1 MHDHLFQPLR
11 INRMEVKNRIYM
23 PAMHMNMAK
32 DFLVTDTLVEF
43 YAERAR
49 GGAGMIAVGYATV
62 DELSGNVTNIGAHK
76 DEFIPGLSRL
86 AAAMRDNG
94 ARAVLQINHAGRYNF
109 SFFLDGKQPVA
120 PSAVAS
126 RMTGET
132 PRELTVE
139 EIRAVT
145 GRFAAAALRAKQA
158 GYDAVEVLAGTG
170 YLISEFFSP
179 LTNLRTD
186 DYGGTPENRMRF
198 GVEVITAV
206 RRAVGADYPILVR
219 MNGNDFMPGG
229 TGRRDLQ
236 AFAQALVAA
245 GTDALNVNVGWHEAR
260 VPQIVTA
267 VPRGVYAY
275 LARGIK
281 EIVNVPV
288 AAGHRIN
295 DPDTAREMLAD
306 GMCDFVAMGRSLIAD
321 PYLPAK
327 AAAGRE
333 NEILHC
339 VACAQGCF
347 DNLFKLKPVECL
359 CNPRAGR
366 EKETAASQ
374 AQTPRKV
381 MVVGGGAGGMSAALS
396 AWERGHTVSLF
407 EKGGRLGGQLQLAG
421 APPGRGEFIEL
432 ARNLEQQLALS
443 GVKVTLNRPVDAALI
458 ESEKPDVVVLATG
471 AAPVKPPIA
480 GVDLP
485 HVVQAWDVLQGRAI
499 TGRKVVIVGGGAVG
513 VETALYLAEKG
524 TLSGEAVK
532 FLLVNRAED
541 PKDLYE
547 LATRGAKTIVVVEMI
562 DKLGKDIGRS
572 TRWAMLQD
580 LSRMGIETHTASKA
594 LEITPRGLKI
604 EKEGAVQE
612 IAADTVVLAIGA
624 RPYNPLEEVLKQKGI
639 PSHVIGDAR
648 KTGWA
653 FDAIHQGFEA
663 GRSI

>member
-1 MHDHLFQPLR
+1 MRDPLFAPLT
-11 INRMEVKNRIYM
+11 INRLEVKNRIYM
-23 PAMHMNMAK
+23 PAMHMNMAQN
-32 DFLVTDTLVEF
+32 FEVTDRLVEF

-49 GGAGMIAVGYATV
+49 GGAGLIAAGYATV
-62 DELSGNVTNIGAHK
+62 DEFSGNVTNIGAHK
-76 DEFIPGLSRL
+76 DEFIPSLARL
-86 AAAMRDNG
+86 AAAINGNG
-94 ARAVLQINHAGRYNF
+94 ARSVLQINHAGRYNF
-109 SFFLDGKQPVA
+109 SFFLEGKQAVA

-132 PRELTVE
+132 PRELGPD
-139 EIRAVT
+139 EIPEVI
-145 GRFAAAALRAKQA
+145 GRFAAAAARAKAA
-158 GYDAVEVLAGTG
+158 GWDAVEVLAGTG

-186 DYGGTPENRMRF
+186 AYGGSIENRMRF
-198 GVEVITAV
+198 GVEVIAAV
-206 RRAVGADYPILVR
+206 RRAVGPDYPILVR

-229 TGRRDLQ
+229 TGRSDLKV
-236 AFAQALVAA
+236 FAQALVAA

-281 EIVNVPV
+281 EVVSVPV

-295 DPDTAREMLAD
+295 DPHTAREMIAD

-333 NEILHC
+333 KEILHC

-347 DNLFKLKPVECL
+347 DNIFKLKPVECL
-359 CNPRAGR
+359 CNPKAGR
-366 EKETAASQ
+366 EQETRVARAA
-374 AQTPRKV
+374 APKKV
-381 MVVGGGAGGMSAALS
+381 MIAGGGAGGMSAAL
-396 AWERGHTVSLF
+396 AAREAGHAVTLY
-407 EKGGRLGGQLQLAG
+407 EKSDRLGGQLYLAG

-432 ARNLEQQLALS
+432 SRNLEQQIALS
-443 GVKVTLNRPVDAALI
+443 GVSVVLNRPVDAELV
-458 ESEKPDVVVLATG
+458 EKEKPDFIILATG
-471 AAPVKPPIA
+471 AVPVKPPIPGA
-480 GVDLP
+480 ELP
-485 HVVQAWDVLQGRAI
+485 HVAQAWDVLLDRVI
-499 TGRKVVIVGGGAVG
+499 TGRRVAIVGGGAVG

-547 LATRGAKTIVVVEMI
+547 LATRGTKSIVVIEMI
-562 DKLGKDIGRS
+562 DKIGKDIGRS
-572 TRWAMLQD
+572 TRWGMLQD
-580 LSRMGIETHTASKA
+580 LSRLGIKTRTSTKA
-594 LEITPRGLKI
+594 LEITPSGIRI
-604 EKEGAVQE
+604 EKEGAVE
-612 IAADTVVLAIGA
+612 EVPADTVVLAIGSQ
-624 RPYNPLEEVLKQKGI
+624 PQNPLEEKFKQMGV
-639 PSHVIGDAR
+639 PCRVVGDAGR
-648 KTGWA
+648 IGWA

-663 GRSI
+663 GRNI

>member
-1 MHDHLFQPLR
+1 
-11 INRMEVKNRIYM
+11 
-23 PAMHMNMAK
+23 
-32 DFLVTDTLVEF
+32 
-43 YAERAR
+43 
-49 GGAGMIAVGYATV
+49 
-62 DELSGNVTNIGAHK
+62 
-76 DEFIPGLSRL
+76 
-86 AAAMRDNG
+86 
-94 ARAVLQINHAGRYNF
+94 
-109 SFFLDGKQPVA
+109 
-120 PSAVAS
+120 
-126 RMTGET
+126 
-132 PRELTVE
+132 
-139 EIRAVT
+139 
-145 GRFAAAALRAKQA
+145 
-158 GYDAVEVLAGTG
+158 
-170 YLISEFFSP
+170 
-179 LTNLRTD
+179 
-186 DYGGTPENRMRF
+186 
-198 GVEVITAV
+198 
-206 RRAVGADYPILVR
+206 
-219 MNGNDFMPGG
+219 
-229 TGRRDLQ
+229 
-236 AFAQALVAA
+236 
-245 GTDALNVNVGWHEAR
+245 
-260 VPQIVTA
+260 
-267 VPRGVYAY
+267 
-275 LARGIK
+275 
-281 EIVNVPV
+281 
-288 AAGHRIN
+288 
-295 DPDTAREMLAD
+295 MLAD

-366 EKETAASQ
+366 EKETAVSK
-374 AQTPRKV
+374 AQTRRKV

-396 AWERGHTVSLF
+396 AWERGHTVSLY
-407 EKGGRLGGQLQLAG
+407 EKADRLGGQLQLAG

-443 GVKVTLNRPVDAALI
+443 GVKVTLNRAVDAALI
-458 ESEKPDVVVLATG
+458 ESEKPEVVLLATG
-471 AAPVKPPIA
+471 AAPIKPPLA

-485 HVVQAWDVLQGRAI
+485 HVVQAWDVLQGRAV

-513 VETALYLAEKG
+513 VETALFLAEKG

-580 LSRMGIETHTASKA
+580 LSRMGIETRTASKA
-594 LEITPRGLKI
+594 LEITPRGIKI

-624 RPYNPLEEVLKQKGI
+624 RPYNPLEEILKQKGI
-639 PSHVIGDAR
+639 PCHVIGDAR

-663 GRSI
+663 GRNI

>member
-1 MHDHLFQPLR
+1 MHDPLFQPLR

-49 GGAGMIAVGYATV
+49 GGAGMIAAGYATV

-86 AAAMRDNG
+86 AAAIRDNG

-109 SFFLDGKQPVA
+109 SFFLEGKQPVA

-186 DYGGTPENRMRF
+186 DYGGTIEKRMRF
-198 GVEVITAV
+198 GVEVIAAV
-206 RRAVGADYPILVR
+206 RLAVGSDYPILVR

-295 DPDTAREMLAD
+295 DPGTAREMLAD

-366 EKETAASQ
+366 EKDTAVSK
-374 AQTPRKV
+374 AQTRRKV

-396 AWERGHTVSLF
+396 AWERGHTVSIY

-471 AAPVKPPIA
+471 AAPIKPPLA

-485 HVVQAWDVLQGRAI
+485 HVVQAWDVLQGRAV

-513 VETALYLAEKG
+513 VETALFLAEKG

-580 LSRMGIETHTASKA
+580 LSRMGIETRTASKA
-594 LEITPRGLKI
+594 LEITPRGIKI

-624 RPYNPLEEVLKQKGI
+624 RPYNPLEEILKQKGI
-639 PSHVIGDAR
+639 PCHVIGDAR

>member
-1 MHDHLFQPLR
+1 MHDPLFQPLR

-109 SFFLDGKQPVA
+109 SFFLEGKQPVA

-198 GVEVITAV
+198 GVEVIAAV

-281 EIVNVPV
+281 ELVNVPV

-295 DPDTAREMLAD
+295 DPQTAREMLSD

-359 CNPRAGR
+359 CNPRVGR
-366 EKETAASQ
+366 EKETAVGKT
-374 AQTPRKV
+374 QTPKKV

-604 EKEGAVQE
+604 EKEGAVRE

-624 RPYNPLEEVLKQKGI
+624 RPFNPFEEVLKQKGI

-653 FDAIHQGFEA
+653 FDAIHEGFEA